1 MTAAEDLH
9 RYLQLVRLRDN
20 LRIAHQTLIGIED
33 AFERIG
39 IPVREEEIKDL
50 QAMRRIEKRVL
61 RLHNATAR
69 EIHRMEDALDGVPI
83 PPPDST
89 SEKALEE
96 IRKLVDRELG
106 KKEGR

>member
-1 MTAAEDLH
+1 MTAADDLH
-9 RYLQLVRLRDN
+9 RSLRLVRLRDN

-39 IPVREEEIKDL
+39 IPVREEEIKAL
-50 QAMRRIEKRVL
+50 QAMRRFEKRVL

-69 EIHRMEDALDGVPI
+69 EIHRMEDAVDGVPI
-83 PPPDST
+83 PPPAST

-96 IRKLVDRELG
+96 IRNLVESDPG
-106 KKEGR
+106 KREGR

>member
-69 EIHRMEDALDGVPI
+69 EIHRMEDAVDGVPI
-83 PPPDST
+83 PPPDSAY
-89 SEKALEE
+89 EKALEE
-96 IRKLVDRELG
+96 IQKRVARQLG